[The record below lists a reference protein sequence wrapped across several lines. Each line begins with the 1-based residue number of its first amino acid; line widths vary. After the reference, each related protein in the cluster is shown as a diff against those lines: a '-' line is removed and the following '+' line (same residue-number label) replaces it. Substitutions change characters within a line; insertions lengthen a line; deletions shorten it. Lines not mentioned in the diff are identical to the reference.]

1 MRKKRVRRS
10 VVAVTSMMGVA
21 ALLLTACGADG
32 EGDGGEADGDAGSG
46 SGSEG
51 VTTLTFAAST
61 FGDPGRGP
69 GLLGFLSEFNESQD
83 EIQVSAAAVPFPT
96 FGQTILTQMGSG
108 LGPDLIRFDMPEFAE
123 ASDAGLIAPLD
134 DLVDLG
140 QVELHEQ
147 PDQFMVHD
155 GVRHGV
161 IFEASNY
168 GMFYNAD
175 LIPEPP
181 TTYEDF
187 LDTAR
192 SLTDGDV
199 FGLAFRQTE
208 AEEAGVWQ
216 DIFNYVYGFG
226 GAWSDG
232 ESLTI
237 NAPENLEGLQKYQE
251 LYDEEVI
258 PRGADAATF
267 RRMFAEGKV
276 GMELNNGGYVTHLQR
291 ENPDLNFSVA
301 PIPFPVR
308 SQGTILAPIVINEA
322 SPAKEAAATFI
333 QWVLEPENQVKL
345 QEILGASSVATVT
358 ERSGESLEKTPFLP
372 VFDELTESS
381 LPHVVPGFEAR
392 TPDIRKIVVTNVIAA
407 LQGEVDMKTA
417 LDRAQD
423 EASALVG

>member
-1 MRKKRVRRS
+1 MRKQRVRRS
-10 VVAVTSMMGVA
+10 TLAVTSMIGVA
-21 ALLLTACGADG
+21 ALVLTACG
-32 EGDGGEADGDAGSG
+32 GDSEG
-46 SGSEG
+46 SGSEAEGEAGGESADG

-69 GLLGFLSEFNESQD
+69 GLLGLLSEFNESQD

-134 DLVDLG
+134 DLIDVS
-140 QVELHEQ
+140 QYELHEQ

-155 GVRHGV
+155 GVRHGI

-181 TTYEDF
+181 TTYEEF
-187 LDTAR
+187 FETAQ
-192 SLTDGDV
+192 SLTDGDI

-232 ESLTI
+232 ENLTI
-237 NAPENLEGLQKYQE
+237 NSPENLEGLEKYQE
-251 LYDEEVI
+251 LYDAEVI

-276 GMELNNGGYVTHLQR
+276 GMELNNGGYATHLLR

-358 ERSGESLEKTPFLP
+358 ERSAESLERIPFLP
-372 VFDELTESS
+372 VFDDLTESS

-407 LQGEVDMKTA
+407 LQGEVDMKAA
-417 LDRAQD
+417 LDRAQE